1 MKLLILASIF
11 LFVSCSKSD
20 VNTEENTNSLNCTA
34 SVKAVVKKQSTN
46 ESGTE
51 FFYYFSIAGNIAGSA
66 DVYPSELTPSLQ
78 VEGQRVEVKYSLTDK
93 IHKYVKCE
101 PGHIMDPSNPD
112 ERTMPLINVCTVTAT
127 L

>member
-1 MKLLILASIF
+1 MKLLLLASFF
-11 LFVSCSKSD
+11 LVISCSKSD
-20 VNTEENTNSLNCTA
+20 LKSEDKSNAFNCT
-34 SVKAVVKKQSTN
+34 STVKAVIKKQSTN
-46 ESGTE
+46 DSGSE
-51 FFYYFSIAGNIAGSA
+51 YFYYFSISGNIAGSS

-112 ERTMPLINVCTVTAT
+112 ERTMPLINVCNVTAT